1 MKKVFID
8 PGHGGKDPGA
18 VGINGLREKDI
29 VLSVSLLI
37 GEVLKR
43 HNVGVFYSRIQ
54 DEFIELSE
62 RAKMANRIGV
72 DAFVSVHCNSF
83 SNPQAQGLETFSH
96 PSSKNGIALAK
107 CIQDSILNDKLY
119 TKNRGLKTANFAVL
133 RLTSMTST
141 LVELGFISN
150 VEDVDI
156 LKNKQNELAEG
167 VAKGI
172 LNFLGIKYIPLK
184 AREEDE
190 DNKIKVRIKG
200 KLHHFD
206 GVFTE
211 KTNYVSVRQIA
222 ETLGYKVDWDS
233 KNKEVLIN
241 LRR

>member
-18 VGINGLREKDI
+18 VGINGLKEKDI
-29 VLSVSLLI
+29 VLSVSLSI
-37 GEVLKR
+37 GKVLKR
-43 HNVGVFYSRIQ
+43 HNVEVFYSRRN

-62 RAKMANRIGV
+62 RAKIANTLGV
-72 DAFVSVHCNSF
+72 DVFVSVHCNSF

-96 PSSKNGIALAK
+96 PNSKNGTALAK
-107 CIQDSILNDKLY
+107 CIQDSLLNDKLY

-156 LKNKQNELAEG
+156 LKNKQKELAES

-172 LNFLGIKYIPLK
+172 LDFLGINYIPLK
-184 AREEDE
+184 IEKEDL

-206 GVFTE
+206 GVFKD
-211 KTNYVSVRQIA
+211 KTNYVSIRQVVEA
-222 ETLGYKVDWDS
+222 LGYKVDWDS

-241 LRR
+241 LRK